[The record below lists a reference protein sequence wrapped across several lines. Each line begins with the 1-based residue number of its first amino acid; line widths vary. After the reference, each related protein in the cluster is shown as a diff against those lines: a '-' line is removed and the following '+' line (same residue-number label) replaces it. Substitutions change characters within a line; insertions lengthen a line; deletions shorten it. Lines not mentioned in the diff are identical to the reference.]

1 MKHDPEKAAA
11 SYLSGAMKPRRRA
24 GFERHMMECEQC
36 WHEVRAGRLGRSMA
50 ESGRELA
57 PQSLREQVRAVVAAT
72 PSSRRRWGL
81 SWGIPVLTAAMI
93 LAAVLVFGTFRN
105 SAQPPLIDAVLSD
118 YRNSAPSG
126 EEIAAKLPPRLGDLR
141 HVASYT
147 DALGDLDVKVHSYRD
162 PAGHEV
168 LVYQADRTFPV
179 AAGAEHSAD
188 GKTWTAAVD
197 DVVLFCA
204 DYPVP
209 SLVVGDD
216 QREVTMAVRELG
228 LQ

>member
-1 MKHDPEKAAA
+1 M
-11 SYLSGAMKPRRRA
+11 RRRRRT
-24 GFERHMMECEQC
+24 GFERHIMECEQC
-36 WHEVRAGRLGRSMA
+36 WNEVRLGRIGRSLA

-57 PQSLREQVRAVVAAT
+57 PQPLREQVRAVIAAA
-72 PSSRRRWGL
+72 PSPRRRWQL
-81 SWGIPVLTAAMI
+81 SRGIPVLAAA
-93 LAAVLVFGTFRN
+93 LVVAAVLVLGTFRN
-105 SAQPPLIDAVLSD
+105 SAQPPVIDAIVSD
-118 YRNSAPSG
+118 YRSSAPSG
-126 EEIAAKLPPRLGDLR
+126 EEIAAKLPPRLGDFR

-147 DALGDLDVKVHSYRD
+147 DALGDLDVEVHSYRD

-188 GKTWTAAVD
+188 GGTWTAAAD
-197 DVVLFCA
+197 DIVLFCA

-216 QREVTMAVRELG
+216 QREVTLAVRELG
-228 LQ
+228 LR